1 MKPGIFFVGRFLI
14 MGSIFFNDLR
24 FAGVGQSG
32 LIRKCFHGSGSPE
45 LTSLVL
51 SLLLLQM
58 EVKSLTYIN
67 SKSWPTKQ

>member
-32 LIRKCFHGSGSPE
+32 LIRKSFHGSGSPE
-45 LTSLVL
+45 PTSLAL
-51 SLLLLQM
+51 SLLLLQI

-67 SKSWPTKQ
+67 S